1 MYSVVCRQCLR
12 VAPTRRLRK
21 RHTINIARRSFSAA
35 ASNMDFLAE
44 NNACG
49 QTLLRL
55 VAKGNATIAELLRLK
70 DVIPSVYGK
79 SPSKADAAKYG
90 ELIQADF
97 NYFKSTEQFENKVE
111 QSEYLQQ
118 LDEEL
123 KENHVDLLKRFYRLF
138 ESMHRFVTDL
148 TVYIGDLDDGVFI
161 QQSLETVFLDTEGKQ
176 LLVRIILKILEMS
189 ALHGAHHHFLYTYL
203 GGLYMYNC
211 MCS

>member
-1 MYSVVCRQCLR
+1 
-12 VAPTRRLRK
+12 
-21 RHTINIARRSFSAA
+21 
-35 ASNMDFLAE
+35 MDFLAE

-70 DVIPSVYGK
+70 DVIPAVYGK

-97 NYFKSTEQFENKVE
+97 NYFKSTEQFESKVE
-111 QSEYLQQ
+111 QSEHLQQ

-148 TVYIGDLDDGVFI
+148 TAYIGDLDDGVFI

-176 LLVRIILKILEMS
+176 LLVSINLHWKYLHFQQFII
-189 ALHGAHHHFLYTYL
+189 ALYL
-203 GGLYMYNC
+203 PYIPC
-211 MCS
+211 HP

>member
-1 MYSVVCRQCLR
+1 MS
-12 VAPTRRLRK
+12 
-21 RHTINIARRSFSAA
+21 SATA
-35 ASNMDFLAE
+35 LSMDFLAE

-55 VAKGNATIAELLRLK
+55 VAKGNATLAELLRLK
-70 DVIPSVYGK
+70 DVIPAAYGK
-79 SPSKADAAKYG
+79 SPPRADAAKYG

-97 NYFKSTEQFENKVE
+97 NYFKATEQFESRVE
-111 QSEYLQQ
+111 QSEQLQQ

-148 TVYIGDLDDGVFI
+148 TAYIGDLEDGVFI

-176 LLVRIILKILEMS
+176 LLVRSYIIISRGTSCSRVFHPTDEKNK
-189 ALHGAHHHFLYTYL
+189 FLWKYF
-203 GGLYMYNC
+203 
-211 MCS
+211 

>member
-1 MYSVVCRQCLR
+1 MS
-12 VAPTRRLRK
+12 
-21 RHTINIARRSFSAA
+21 SAA
-35 ASNMDFLAE
+35 APSMDFLAE

-55 VAKGNATIAELLRLK
+55 VSKGNATIAELLRLK
-70 DVIPSVYGK
+70 DVIPAVYGR
-79 SPSKADAAKYG
+79 SPPRADAAKYG

-97 NYFKSTEQFENKVE
+97 NYFRAAEQFEGRVE
-111 QSEYLQQ
+111 QSEQLQQ

-148 TVYIGDLDDGVFI
+148 TAYIGDLEDGVFI

-176 LLVRIILKILEMS
+176 LLVCLILKTLSWVTSHPKMS
-189 ALHGAHHHFLYTYL
+189 SARRSF
-203 GGLYMYNC
+203 
-211 MCS
+211 SSV